1 MKVERVELYHVS
13 IPLKHIF
20 RPAWIPGYPQLHN
33 RFTLVRVIT
42 DEGIEGFSAGAS
54 MGRERE
60 GLGNLLG
67 PYIIGIDPTNIDL
80 IQQRLREMSYLGW
93 RNYWIEPA
101 FWDILGKEKGKSLWE
116 LLGGR
121 GGEVKVYASF
131 GEVMGPEEAAE
142 KAFSAFEEGFE
153 GIKLRVH
160 DFDEDIDKGQVKG
173 VSQALK
179 GEIRIGV
186 DANQGWR
193 VTVIKDAPLWD
204 LERAK
209 RFSDF
214 CYEMGVEWIEEPL
227 PMDDYDAQSQLK
239 RYSKVKI
246 AGGELNSGG
255 YPEFKIMMEKDCYHI
270 YQPDATFC
278 GGISQ
283 CFKIMKECEERGN
296 FFTPHTWTNGI
307 GFAINLHLFAASKSR
322 NSLLLEYPYH
332 PPSWT
337 PDVRDAILES
347 PFIHKNGKV
356 KIPEKP
362 GIGIEINWKTLK
374 KYGKRFFKMTKRSL
388 IFYSLRERGLKE
400 TIELGRIMKR

>member
-33 RFTLVRVIT
+33 RFTLLRVIT
-42 DEGIEGFSAGAS
+42 DEGIEGFSAGAA

-67 PYIIGIDPTNIDL
+67 PYIIGINPADIDL
-80 IQQRLREMSYLGW
+80 VQQRLREMSYLGW

-101 FWDILGKEKGKSLWE
+101 FWDIIGKEKGKPLWE

-121 GGEVKVYASF
+121 GGDVKVYASF
-131 GEVMGPEEAAE
+131 GEVMGPEEAVE
-142 KAFSAFEEGFE
+142 RAFSAIEEGFE

-160 DFDEDIDKGQVKG
+160 DFDEEIDKAQIKA

-179 GEIRIGV
+179 GDIKIGV

-227 PMDDYDAQSQLK
+227 PMDDYGAQSQLK
-239 RYSKVKI
+239 KYSRVKI

-255 YPEFKIMMEKDCYHI
+255 YPEFKIMMEKDRSEERR
-270 YQPDATFC
+270 PDATFC
-278 GGISQ
+278 GGIAQ
-283 CFKIMKECEERGN
+283 CLKIMKECEEKGYL
-296 FFTPHTWTNGI
+296 FTPHTWTNGI
-307 GFAINLHLFAASKSR
+307 GFAINLQIFSASKSR
-322 NSLLLEYPYH
+322 NTLLFEYPYH

-337 PDVRDAILES
+337 PEVRDAILES
-347 PFIHKNGKV
+347 PFIQKNGKV
-356 KIPEKP
+356 KIPDKH
-362 GIGIEINWKTLK
+362 GLGFEINWKTLR

-388 IFYSLRERGLKE
+388 IFYSLKERGLKE